1 MVDKKLIQDTIVEL
15 LDANIDKDTIYST
28 LKDIGVSEDEIEE
41 NYNEMIASR
50 KEGGEKDTS
59 PKEE

>member
-28 LKDIGVSEDEIEE
+28 LKDIGV
-41 NYNEMIASR
+41 
-50 KEGGEKDTS
+50 
-59 PKEE
+59 